1 MKKRMFLLVTAVTML
16 LSGMVYA
23 TSATVS
29 ENVVTST
36 PTVSAL
42 DSVKIFTDVPYDHWA
57 TQYIYEAQ
65 MKGVINGYPD
75 GTFAPEANVAVG
87 EFIKMVATTYYKE
100 FKYVAP
106 TDGSHWA
113 MPYVSALHRVVL
125 NEENYDYATL
135 ERTITR
141 AEAARLLSVLYVRTH
156 NAQLDTSLSSVSN
169 FADEAEITDATDRL
183 AIDNCVKF
191 GLINGHAEDNTF
203 RPLEGLTRCQ
213 AAKILML
220 TITR

>member
-1 MKKRMFLLVTAVTML
+1 MKKRILLILTLVTML
-16 LSGMVYA
+16 FSGVAYA
-23 TSATVS
+23 TSATLSGETAETTQV
-29 ENVVTST
+29 
-36 PTVSAL
+36 VSAL

-100 FKYVAP
+100 FNYTAP
-106 TDGSHWA
+106 TDGSHWS
-113 MPYVSALHRVVL
+113 MPYVKSLHRVVL
-125 NEENYDYATL
+125 NEENYDYETL

-141 AEAARLLSVLYVRTH
+141 AEASRLLCMLHYRTH
-156 NAQLDTSLSSVSN
+156 NVELYTTYDSVSN
-169 FADEAEITDATDRL
+169 FADEATITDKTDRL
-183 AIDNCVKF
+183 AIDNCVKY